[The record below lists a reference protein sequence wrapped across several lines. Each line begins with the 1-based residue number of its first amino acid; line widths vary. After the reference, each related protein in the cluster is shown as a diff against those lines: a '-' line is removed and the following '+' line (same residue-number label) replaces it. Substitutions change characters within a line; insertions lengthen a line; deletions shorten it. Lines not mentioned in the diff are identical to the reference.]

1 LPIRESHL
9 MSGRAS
15 RLLLPIIVFLVFSAI
30 ALLLWEKQ
38 NQYERDLVLRYTEGS
53 AEQMRVRV
61 ESLMKVRVASLEL
74 LADRWVERRPPDFSR
89 DRFLQFA
96 RTFFRHYPGFT
107 AINWMDPDGLVR
119 WVFPEETNAIAKD
132 KTAYAHPDPRY
143 LAAFERAKKSH
154 QEQVTPCLEVY
165 QGGMGFDVF
174 VPLVHDG
181 QIQGYLDGVFQ
192 VERLMATSLAKE
204 LVEQFSITLRE
215 DGRIIYRSGGER
227 EKKGGMEGLP
237 VVRPIDFRSKAWQ
250 LEIEPQAVS
259 ATVNFVPLVFGFGL
273 SAALSVLLY
282 FLFQRMEMFKEARD
296 QALRE
301 VGERKRVEQSLRTN
315 EKKLE
320 TLLSELAAKN
330 AELEAFVY
338 TVSHDLKTPIV
349 TIEGFVGAL
358 REDFGDNL
366 SAKGEEYLKFMTDA
380 AKKMEL
386 LINDLLELSRVG
398 RLAEKKT
405 RFPFSEVVQ
414 ESLATVRPLV
424 QARGIEVT
432 VGENL
437 PVVYGDRKRMV
448 QVLDNLLANAVKYIG
463 KDNPSPRIDIGVAEK
478 NGQKAFFVRDNG
490 IGIESGYFEKIFQI
504 FQRLPSAKRA
514 AEGTGIGLTIVRRI
528 IECHG
533 GKIWLTSEPGKGSTF
548 FFTLE
553 EGDAQT

>member
-1 LPIRESHL
+1 
-9 MSGRAS
+9 MSGRAL
-15 RLLLPIIVFLVFSAI
+15 RLLLPIIVFLVFSAS

-38 NQYERDLVLRYTEGS
+38 NQYERNLLLRYTEGS

-61 ESLMKVRVASLEL
+61 ENLMKVRMASLEL

-89 DRFLQFA
+89 ERFFQFA

-132 KTAYAHPDPRY
+132 KTAYEHPDPRY
-143 LAAFERAKKSH
+143 PAAFERAKKSH

-192 VERLMATSLAKE
+192 VEHLMETSLAKE
-204 LVEQFSITLRE
+204 LVGHFSITLRE
-215 DGRIIYRSGGER
+215 EGRIIYRSGDQL
-227 EKKGGMEGLP
+227 EKKRGMEGLP
-237 VVRPIDFRSKAWQ
+237 VVRPIDFPGKTWQ
-250 LEIEPQAVS
+250 LEIEPHALS
-259 ATVNFVPLVFGFGL
+259 ATVNFVPLLFGFGL

-282 FLFQRMEMFKEARD
+282 FLLQRMDMLKEARD
-296 QALRE
+296 RALRE
-301 VGERKRVEQSLRTN
+301 VGERKRIEQSLRTN

-320 TLLSELAAKN
+320 TLLADLAAKN
-330 AELEAFVY
+330 AELATFVY

-386 LINDLLELSRVG
+386 LINDLLELSRIG
-398 RLAEKKT
+398 RVAEKKT
-405 RFPFSEVVQ
+405 RFPFAEIVQ
-414 ESLATVRPLV
+414 ESLATLRPLV

-432 VGENL
+432 VGESL
-437 PVVYGDRKRMV
+437 PVVYGDRKRLV

-463 KDNPSPRIDIGVAEK
+463 KDNPSPRIDIGVADQD
-478 NGQKAFFVRDNG
+478 GRRAFFVRDNG
-490 IGIESGYFEKIFQI
+490 IGIDSAYFEKIFQI
-504 FQRLPSAKRA
+504 FQRLPSAKKVG
-514 AEGTGIGLTIVRRI
+514 EGTGVGLTIVRRI
-528 IECHG
+528 IEHHG

-548 FFTLE
+548 FFTFE
-553 EGDAQT
+553 EGEAPT